1 MLIEVYGTGC
11 ARCSALFETIQA
23 LCREE
28 GIQAEVRK
36 VSDFPSMLRKGIMSL
51 PAVAVDGDVKV
62 VGRVPSREELLGW
75 IKPAQD

>member
-11 ARCSALFETIQA
+11 VRCSALFDTVQT

-28 GIQAEVRK
+28 EIEADVRK

-51 PAVAVDGDVKV
+51 PAVAVDGDVKA

-75 IKPAQD
+75 IKAAQA